1 METVYAICHGDDNKG
16 MIIDVR
22 KQAYRTIDRAMEVL
36 HEHVNR
42 INKLVD
48 EGQSVGKQYVDEK
61 NTCVRNVDDNEMVEY
76 IITLDLE

>member
-1 METVYAICHGDDNKG
+1 METVYAICHGDDDKG
-16 MIIDVR
+16 TIVDIR

-36 HEHVNR
+36 REHVNQ

-48 EGQSVGKQYVDEK
+48 GGQSVSKQYVDVE